1 MRGNYQTV
9 LNIFSLFTFA
19 TPWTLSLVQ
28 VTKQAELLAL
38 VCSRDSCNGVT
49 SHWE

>member
-28 VTKQAELLAL
+28 VTNQAE